1 MPRLFST
8 TWIAS
13 HISSKEYRL
22 TGESFV
28 AVASTE
34 VMMKSSWSSKVVDEK
49 RSESRESSETVESP
63 AQLSEAQVNAYK
75 KQTAHMSAQLEIS
88 PLIEFLGYVKDH
100 RLPMKMHWI
109 SSKKELGADD
119 LKGSLQALFES
130 ELVMGSLLLGI
141 VFAGLTDLS
150 SDNTTKAWDEL
161 DYTQLDFWW
170 SLFGAIGAM
179 ATLMFVLISYINSI
193 FLSPISSA
201 NFYAFAIT
209 RVGLTVLNLPSN
221 FMIIGLYFNAFFVLT
236 SLIKILGESLQAYIF
251 VLAPTGVVFGYGIYV
266 LTVAMNLSVKAGLYS
281 ECPLIDPDTLYKL
294 SPPEINNV
302 VFQRALQLERQGCF
316 KEVLFNEDLERVDR
330 LYSAGGPFRPAGVKG
345 HLEERHRRN
354 SSVGHFDL
362 REHTAIHKL
371 GMGAG
376 SAVTRHAV
384 LAKAEERG
392 DEMC

>member
-1 MPRLFST
+1 MLPRLFST

-109 SSKKELGADD
+109 SSKKELGADE

-150 SDNTTKAWDEL
+150 SDNTTKA
-161 DYTQLDFWW
+161 
-170 SLFGAIGAM
+170 
-179 ATLMFVLISYINSI
+179 
-193 FLSPISSA
+193 
-201 NFYAFAIT
+201 
-209 RVGLTVLNLPSN
+209 
-221 FMIIGLYFNAFFVLT
+221 
-236 SLIKILGESLQAYIF
+236 
-251 VLAPTGVVFGYGIYV
+251 
-266 LTVAMNLSVKAGLYS
+266 
-281 ECPLIDPDTLYKL
+281 
-294 SPPEINNV
+294 
-302 VFQRALQLERQGCF
+302 
-316 KEVLFNEDLERVDR
+316 
-330 LYSAGGPFRPAGVKG
+330 
-345 HLEERHRRN
+345 
-354 SSVGHFDL
+354 
-362 REHTAIHKL
+362 
-371 GMGAG
+371 
-376 SAVTRHAV
+376 
-384 LAKAEERG
+384 
-392 DEMC
+392 